1 MKIEENCSI
10 KDINSLRINQFTK
23 YFCSIETVE
32 QLQEA
37 IEFSKIKKIPLLFIG
52 EGSNVVFT
60 SDYDGLIIRNN
71 IFGKIEHDEG
81 TVEISSGE
89 NWHNFVD
96 WSLSNERYG
105 LENLALIPGT
115 VGASPIQNIGA
126 YGKEVSAF
134 IKEVKSINTLTTE
147 ERIFS
152 KEDCEFGYRSS
163 LFQNKKEY
171 FITSVVFET
180 NSDPCIDISYDSLQ
194 EFFRA
199 SSMEIETLT
208 PKDVFDGVSSLRRTV
223 LPDHNKEFNV
233 GSFFKNLILGEEDFK
248 NLTEI
253 INVPYYETNSS
264 YKVSSG
270 YLIEKGGWKGKGAK
284 NVRISKKHAS
294 VLTTSGN
301 LDGKE
306 VVGFANSIID
316 DIYSKFRVK
325 LEIEPTL
332 I

>member
-1 MKIEENCSI
+1 
-10 KDINSLRINQFTK
+10 
-23 YFCSIETVE
+23 
-32 QLQEA
+32 
-37 IEFSKIKKIPLLFIG
+37 
-52 EGSNVVFT
+52 
-60 SDYDGLIIRNN
+60 
-71 IFGKIEHDEG
+71 
-81 TVEISSGE
+81 
-89 NWHNFVD
+89 
-96 WSLSNERYG
+96 
-105 LENLALIPGT
+105 
-115 VGASPIQNIGA
+115 
-126 YGKEVSAF
+126 
-134 IKEVKSINTLTTE
+134 
-147 ERIFS
+147 
-152 KEDCEFGYRSS
+152 
-163 LFQNKKEY
+163 
-171 FITSVVFET
+171 
-180 NSDPCIDISYDSLQ
+180 
-194 EFFRA
+194 
-199 SSMEIETLT
+199 
-208 PKDVFDGVSSLRRTV
+208 
-223 LPDHNKEFNV
+223 
-233 GSFFKNLILGEEDFK
+233 LILGEEDFK